1 MEVRFEMDDF
11 ISFFFYHRISNN
23 FPPKNCFTEMVNVF
37 SSKINFMEIVF
48 EFNYLQFYAFPY
60 RGRVWSMA
68 SDVYMHCF
76 YSVENCIKMLKCA
89 REKKNEGKITG
100 REITRHQPEA
110 RNGQRLFILRYVVYA
125 FAISIR
131 HACELCI
138 KHGHWAW
145 WRSNSKLHVNLK
157 FKTNFRNGLV
167 YSQRAPFNG
176 NSPWNNLSWANYSV
190 YKYLYRIVWIV

>member
-1 MEVRFEMDDF
+1 MCWFIVWFNSFIIYRANAFVNININSILNSYSTVLICSIKMEVRFEMDDF

-138 KHGHWAW
+138 KHEHWAW
-145 WRSNSKLHVNLK
+145 WRNETVNCM
-157 FKTNFRNGLV
+157 
-167 YSQRAPFNG
+167 
-176 NSPWNNLSWANYSV
+176 
-190 YKYLYRIVWIV
+190 